1 MCYNIRVAHKPT
13 ATLRHLLTNVKDR
26 DEPNTRQGA
35 VYKIKCYDCQAI
47 YIFETRRNLNTR
59 LTELILLGSNH
70 LARYNSARLPFAVN
84 VMFIASLYHNDGNVK
99 TLAVN
104 VVKDKKRLHAQEF
117 EDACAASFLWLGLP
131 STLIRRV
138 NAGAVFRNAL

>member
-13 ATLRHLLTNVKDR
+13 ATLLHLLTNVKDR

-47 YIFETRRNLNTR
+47 YIFETSRNLNTR
-59 LTELILLGSNH
+59 LAELILLGSNH
-70 LARYNSARLPFAVN
+70 LVRYNSVRLPFAVN
-84 VMFIASLYHNDGNVK
+84 VMFIASLYYNKGNVK

-104 VVKDKKRLHAQEF
+104 VIKEKKRLYAQEF
-117 EDACAASFLWLGLP
+117 QNACVALFLWLGLP
-131 STLIRRV
+131 FTLIRRV
-138 NAGAVFRNAL
+138 NGAV